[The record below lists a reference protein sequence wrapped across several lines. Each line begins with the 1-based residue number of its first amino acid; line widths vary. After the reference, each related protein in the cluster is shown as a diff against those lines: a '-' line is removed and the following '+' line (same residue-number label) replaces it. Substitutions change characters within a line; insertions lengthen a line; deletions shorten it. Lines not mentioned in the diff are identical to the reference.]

1 MKYIYVDDSRA
12 TPTGNIYDAH
22 FKTVNDTL
30 KYIRS
35 TYKAGTINFFLDL
48 DHDASDIYS
57 PEGGD
62 YIEILNK
69 LEALHNSGKMRHL
82 KLKIHFHSGNAVGIN
97 NMRAIVEHNHK
108 WMEEV

>member
-1 MKYIYVDDSRA
+1 MKYIYVDDLRS
-12 TPTGNIYDAH
+12 TPAGNIYDEH

-30 KYIRS
+30 KYIRNA
-35 TYKAGTINFFLDL
+35 YKAGTTNFFLDL

-69 LEALHNSGKMRHL
+69 LESLHDSGKMRHI
-82 KLKIHFHSGNAVGIN
+82 KLKVHFHSGNAVGIA
-97 NMRAIVEHNHK
+97 NMRAIVEHNYK